1 MPSHWRSKGSNGRR
15 DDGRQKNRQKK
26 APQKD
31 GEGDTASFSAYG
43 TTKVN
48 ILTVNPPTAQRK
60 QTLFALRYYLKVP
73 TKHCLSTIE
82 QIINA

>member
-31 GEGDTASFSAYG
+31 GERDTASFSAYG
-43 TTKVN
+43 TTQVN
-48 ILTVNPPTAQRK
+48 ILTV
-60 QTLFALRYYLKVP
+60 
-73 TKHCLSTIE
+73 
-82 QIINA
+82 